1 MGILWYNNIVRNIKI
16 KYYGGNKMKKKLMV
30 LIIIKGENL
39 NIKFKKILNKN
50 LLKHI
55 LKYFLYILYLI
66 FIFKN

>member
-1 MGILWYNNIVRNIKI
+1 
-16 KYYGGNKMKKKLMV
+16 MKKKLMV

-50 LLKHI
+50 LLKNI
-55 LKYFLYILYLI
+55 LKYFLYILYFI